1 MVLSVKIY
9 RHLLSCRN
17 RGIYKAN
24 GSNGCFL
31 RSLKRMIGKDGL
43 ANKRDLE
50 VSDFS
55 DEIKSYKGYKDGS
68 TSAPS

>member
-1 MVLSVKIY
+1 M
-9 RHLLSCRN
+9 
-17 RGIYKAN
+17 GIYKAN

-31 RSLKRMIGKDGL
+31 RSLKRTIGKDGL

-68 TSAPS
+68 TSAPL